1 MNTQKQKL
9 AEANARLM
17 GLFKADQKSMLAF
30 KSLSDAAVRQG
41 NISTAMKELIAV
53 AIAAAR
59 GCDDCILYHVAA
71 AKSHGADRDTLV
83 EVVAVAIE
91 MSGGP
96 GAVYAAKA
104 LDAYDGL

>member
-1 MNTQKQKL
+1 MSTHKERL
-9 AEANARLM
+9 AAANKRLM

-30 KSLSDAAVRQG
+30 KGLGETAVRDG
-41 NISTAMKELIAV
+41 KISTATKEMIAV

-59 GCDDCILYHVAA
+59 GCEDCILYHVNE

-83 EVVAVAIE
+83 EVLAVTIE

-96 GAVYAAKA
+96 GTVYAAKA
-104 LDAYDGL
+104 LDAFDNL